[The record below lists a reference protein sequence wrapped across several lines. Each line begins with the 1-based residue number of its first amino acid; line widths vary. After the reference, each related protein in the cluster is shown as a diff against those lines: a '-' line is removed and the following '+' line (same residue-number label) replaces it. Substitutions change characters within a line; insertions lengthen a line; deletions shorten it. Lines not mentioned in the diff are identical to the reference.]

1 MRQSSFEKKQSL
13 GGLGGPR
20 EMEILISGAFA
31 MSTSVDFQMV
41 CGSCGGLAIKIE
53 NPERAPREA
62 IIYCGDCGVSR
73 GTMGALRDLAVR
85 PDVHPLLPMKQ
96 LVPKVNFRSEIVALH
111 KEVLGLRRK
120 VQMEESRRK

>member
-1 MRQSSFEKKQSL
+1 
-13 GGLGGPR
+13 
-20 EMEILISGAFA
+20 

-41 CGSCGGLAIKIE
+41 CGNCGGLAIKIE
-53 NPERAPREA
+53 DPERAPREA
-62 IIYCGDCGVSR
+62 IVYCGDCGVSR

-85 PDVHPLLPMKQ
+85 PDVHLLPLKQ